1 MATTSVQSD
10 WSQGYVH
17 DLAYT
22 DNFFAEL
29 APAHLN
35 YVAISASG
43 RDYDR
48 PLHLLRARL
57 HGTT

>member
-1 MATTSVQSD
+1 MSTMVD

-35 YVAISASG
+35 YVAILNDG
-43 RDYDR
+43 RQLRVSRTYAPKVLR
-48 PLHLLRARL
+48 PFQ
-57 HGTT
+57 